1 MDCAQGLG
9 GNQRA
14 MGPQHSGR
22 KQQHSPQREEG
33 VQQPQ
38 GSPHPTHG
46 PASSCRD
53 WEFHRNSMQ
62 GGETEARQHPGTGRG
77 DVLQGQVPKTKK
89 EEKKGQKKKKKKHQR
104 KHSAEAPQP
113 HSPRCGFE
121 VEKEE
126 KKKKIMMINAFSGAF
141 PTRLFAGTTQPSLL
155 LFGKV
160 TLHSSWVWGN
170 VHKCSR
176 NAEKP

>member
-1 MDCAQGLG
+1 
-9 GNQRA
+9 
-14 MGPQHSGR
+14 MGPQHSGG

-121 VEKEE
+121 VEKGKTKKNHDDKCFFRCFSHPVICRHHAAIPAAVWQSNPAFLVGLGKCAQMLE
-126 KKKKIMMINAFSGAF
+126 K
-141 PTRLFAGTTQPSLL
+141 R
-155 LFGKV
+155 
-160 TLHSSWVWGN
+160 
-170 VHKCSR
+170 
-176 NAEKP
+176 

>member
-89 EEKKGQKKKKKKHQR
+89 EEKKGQKKKKK
-104 KHSAEAPQP
+104 ST
-113 HSPRCGFE
+113 
-121 VEKEE
+121 KESIQQKLHNRTALAAGLRL
-126 KKKKIMMINAFSGAF
+126 KKKKKKKKS
-141 PTRLFAGTTQPSLL
+141 
-155 LFGKV
+155 
-160 TLHSSWVWGN
+160 
-170 VHKCSR
+170 
-176 NAEKP
+176 

>member
-1 MDCAQGLG
+1 
-9 GNQRA
+9 
-14 MGPQHSGR
+14 MGPQHSGG

-89 EEKKGQKKKKKKHQR
+89 EEKKGQKKKKK
-104 KHSAEAPQP
+104 ST
-113 HSPRCGFE
+113 
-121 VEKEE
+121 KESIQQKLHNRTALAAGLRL
-126 KKKKIMMINAFSGAF
+126 KKKKKKKNHDDKCFFRCFSHPVICRHHAAIPAAVWQSNPAFLVG
-141 PTRLFAGTTQPSLL
+141 L
-155 LFGKV
+155 GKCAQM
-160 TLHSSWVWGN
+160 L
-170 VHKCSR
+170 
-176 NAEKP
+176 EKR